1 MSGRLKL
8 LSKGL
13 IQLPQ
18 QHKTPSEP
26 RSERGVAQSPAAS
39 KEEEEEE
46 EEEHHIKL
54 DKSNIILLGP
64 TGCGKW
70 GGVFSR

>member
-1 MSGRLKL
+1 MYVVCAAEYGKNMSSRLKL

-13 IQLPQ
+13 VQLPQ
-18 QHKTPSEP
+18 KHKAPSEP
-26 RSERGVAQSPAAS
+26 RGERGVAQSSDSAS
-39 KEEEEEE
+39 

-64 TGCGKW
+64 TGCGM
-70 GGVFSR
+70 